1 MITEAQPINASQLV
15 HQMDPV
21 QDPRWPEFLAGNCN
35 SSIFQT
41 VDWLRALQNTYGYE
55 PLVYTTAAPGEPLTN
70 GVIFCRVKSW
80 LTGQRLVSLPFSDHC
95 EPLVD
100 GVPELESLLALAQT
114 ELREG
119 KIKYIDIRP
128 LSLKFSAGVGNS
140 DSFFIHFLDLRP
152 PAEAIYKSFHGDSIR
167 RKIQRAEREKVTLEV
182 GSSHQL
188 LAAFYDLH
196 VITRQRQQLPPHP
209 LSWFRNVLKCLGENA
224 QIRVA
229 SKDGRAIASIL
240 SLAHK
245 QKMVYKYGCSDAH
258 SHNLGGMQFL
268 FWDLIRDAKSRGFL
282 ELDFG
287 RSETTN
293 AGLVTFKDRWGTQR
307 RQMTYLRYPSRS
319 AAQGQGSSKL
329 MNIAKKV
336 FEHCPQSILR
346 LAGNLLYP
354 HMG

>member
-1 MITEAQPINASQLV
+1 MIAEAQPISANQIV
-15 HQMDPV
+15 HRLDPV

-35 SSIFQT
+35 SSIFHT
-41 VDWLRALQNTYGYE
+41 VDWLRTLQSTYGYE
-55 PLVYTTAAPGEPLTN
+55 PLVYTTAAPGEALTN
-70 GVIFCRVKSW
+70 GIVFCRVKSW
-80 LTGQRLVSLPFSDHC
+80 LTGQRQVSLPFSDHC

-100 GVPELESLLALAQT
+100 GTAELKSLLAPAQA
-114 ELREG
+114 ELKEG

-128 LSLKFSAGVGNS
+128 LSLKFSAGIDNL
-140 DSFFIHFLDLRP
+140 DSYFIHFLDLRP
-152 PAEAIYKSFHGDSIR
+152 SAEAIYKSFHGDSIR

-182 GSSHQL
+182 GSSDPL
-188 LAAFYDLH
+188 LEAFYDLH
-196 VITRQRQQLPPHP
+196 VITRQRQQVPPHP
-209 LSWFRNVLKCLGENA
+209 LAWFRNVLKCLGDNA

-229 SKDGRAIASIL
+229 RKDGRAIASIL

-268 FWDLIRDAKSRGFL
+268 FWDLIRDAKARGFV

-287 RSETTN
+287 RSECSN
-293 AGLVTFKDRWGTQR
+293 AGLVTFKDRWGTER
-307 RQMTYLRYPSRS
+307 RQMTYLRYPSR
-319 AAQGQGSSKL
+319 ATTPNQGSSKL
-329 MNIAKKV
+329 INVGKKV
-336 FEHCPQSILR
+336 FERCPPSVLR